1 MIFVVNKTS
10 VFVQANKKQLTIINT
25 LAYYVGEFI
34 MVVKSFV
41 IQALGFA
48 FTTLL

>member
-1 MIFVVNKTS
+1 MIFVVYKTS
-10 VFVQANKKQLTIINT
+10 VFVQASKKNNKDTSL
-25 LAYYVGEFI
+25 LRWEFI
-34 MVVKSFV
+34 VVVKSFV